1 MPQRISR
8 PAILPLTD
16 DVSVK
21 DVFADACAGLSVLNG
36 NVHITFA
43 SVIANHSE
51 ERAPS
56 RRVVSVRVVMPA
68 AGAAEL
74 RDLLAQ
80 LLDALDAQGAG
91 ATLASP
97 PTVVTP
103 LKRPT

>member
-1 MPQRISR
+1 MAQGISR

-16 DVSVK
+16 DVGVK
-21 DVFADACAGLSVLNG
+21 EVFAEACVGLSVLNG
-36 NVHITFA
+36 NVHVTFA

-56 RRVVSVRVVMPA
+56 RRVVSARVVMPV
-68 AGAAEL
+68 AGAADL

-80 LLDALDAQGAG
+80 LLDALDAQATG